1 MYGVVQPEVDDQPEV
16 APFEAFY
23 RSQYPE
29 VYAFVLR
36 RLDGSR
42 EDVADVTA
50 EVFATAWRRAAQMP
64 PPPED
69 RLWLYGVARRVVSR
83 HHRGSWRRHRLLG
96 RLQSEATVRPAV
108 TVVGAEVD
116 GDRVRAAIARLREGD
131 REVLALV
138 LWERLSHSEVA
149 ELLGCSTNAV
159 AVRLHRA
166 RARLR
171 RLLEEDQ
178 LLEEDNR

>member
-1 MYGVVQPEVDDQPEV
+1 M
-16 APFEAFY
+16 
-23 RSQYPE
+23 
-29 VYAFVLR
+29 
-36 RLDGSR
+36 
-42 EDVADVTA
+42 
-50 EVFATAWRRAAQMP
+50 
-64 PPPED
+64 
-69 RLWLYGVARRVVSR
+69 
-83 HHRGSWRRHRLLG
+83 
-96 RLQSEATVRPAV
+96 
-108 TVVGAEVD
+108 GAEVD
-116 GDRVRAAIARLREGD
+116 GDRVRAAIARLREAD